1 MTRIRSISASVERLA
16 PVEAARGYAGL
27 DTPAF
32 VRCKVMT
39 EDGLVG
45 TGVTG
50 RFLAEEV
57 VAMLERME
65 EPLRGQDARATE
77 SIGPKLTARYNPR
90 NATGAFVSALSALD
104 MALWDLRARAM
115 GEPLWRLLG
124 GARQAV
130 PCYATVGLP
139 GYAEEELAAVCQRS
153 IAAGFVGVKM
163 LVAAGGRGVAED
175 ASRVRAVRAAI
186 GPKALLML
194 DANCGMDVATARRL
208 ALMVE
213 DCDIAWFEEPVLGN
227 DLEMLATLRRAIRIP
242 IGAGQMVQSMAW
254 FREALTRGAVDWLQ
268 PNAAFCGGI
277 SAAQRILSLA
287 EAHGT
292 PVAHAGGWDIAN
304 AALMAGH
311 AQGGLLEMHGA
322 QLALRLR
329 LSEDLVA
336 EAGVMRLPD
345 RPGIGFAFREEALS
359 AAPPAG

>member
-1 MTRIRSISASVERLA
+1 MTRIRTITAQVERLA
-16 PVEAARGYAGL
+16 PVQAARGYAGL

-32 VRCKVMT
+32 VRCRVEA

-57 VAMLERME
+57 VALLARME
-65 EPLRGQDARATE
+65 EPLKGQDGR
-77 SIGPKLTARYNPR
+77 SIEAIRSSLTSRFNPR
-90 NATGAFVSALSALD
+90 AATGVFVSALSALD
-104 MALWDLRARAM
+104 MALWDLRARAL

-139 GYAEEELAAVCQRS
+139 GYDEAELAAVCKHS
-153 IAAGFVGVKM
+153 IDAGFVGVKM

-175 ASRVRAVRAAI
+175 AQRVQAVRAAI
-186 GPKALLML
+186 GPAALLIL

-208 ALMVE
+208 AAMVE

-242 IGAGQMVQSMAW
+242 IGAGQMVQSMQW

-277 SAAQRILSLA
+277 SAAQRILALA

-322 QLALRLR
+322 QRALRAC
-329 LSEDLVA
+329 LSEDLVPK
-336 EAGVMRLPD
+336 AGVMHLPD
-345 RPGIGFAFREEALS
+345 RPGIGFAFHEQ
-359 AAPPAG
+359 